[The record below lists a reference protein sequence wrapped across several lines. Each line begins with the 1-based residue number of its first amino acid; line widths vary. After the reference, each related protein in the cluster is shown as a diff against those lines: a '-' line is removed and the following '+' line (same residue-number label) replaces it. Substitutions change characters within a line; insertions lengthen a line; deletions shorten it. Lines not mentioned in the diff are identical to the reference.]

1 MSPSLSHHDIVN
13 LLLALA
19 VLLFAARVGGE
30 IARRLGQS
38 SVIGEILAGVVLGK
52 TIFGRLAPG
61 AYEALFP
68 GEGPVTVALQGLV
81 VLAVVLFLMV
91 AGMEVDLSTIWR
103 RGKAALLISIGGM
116 VVPFAIGFG
125 PAYVFPGAMGMGD
138 DGKRLVFALF
148 VATAM
153 SITALPVIA
162 KVLLD
167 LQLFRTDIGMTIIAA
182 AVINDIVGWLIFAA
196 VLAMMETAVGG
207 ETVGMPLWMVIT
219 LTLVFAGFVLT
230 IGRWFV
236 NRSLPWV
243 QAHTAWPGGV
253 IGFAIVLTL
262 LSACFTE
269 WIGVHGIL
277 GAFLF
282 GVALGDSPHL
292 RERTR
297 GTIDHFVSFIF
308 APLFFAT
315 IGLRVDFV
323 ANFDLLL
330 VVVVFAIAVVG
341 KVFGCAAFARISGFD
356 ARESWAIGFGMNA
369 RGAMEIILGLLA
381 LQAGIIGEP
390 LFVAL
395 VVMAIGTSIMSG
407 TTMQAVL
414 SDRAPLRFTDFASAK
429 TFIARATPG
438 DRREVIAEM
447 SARLGETS
455 GTDAK
460 AIEEAV
466 WRREQILPSGIG
478 DGVAIPHAR
487 IVGLAQP
494 VVSIM
499 TLRHPVDF
507 DARDGVPA
515 RVVVLILT
523 SPEDAKAHLDL
534 LASVVRTLIHEK
546 RLGRAAEAE
555 SWTQFLAVTRADPD

>member
-1 MSPSLSHHDIVN
+1 MGQNLGHGDLVT
-13 LLLALA
+13 LLLSLA
-19 VLLFAARVGGE
+19 VLLGAARLMGE
-30 IARRLGQS
+30 LFRRMGQS
-38 SVIGEILAGVVLGK
+38 AVIGEILAGVVLGQ
-52 TIFGRLAPG
+52 TIFGRLAPDSY
-61 AYEALFP
+61 AWLFP
-68 GEGPVTVALQGLV
+68 AQGPVATSLEGMIAL
-81 VLAVVLFLMV
+81 AIVLFLMV

-103 RGKAALLISIGGM
+103 RGKAALFISVGGM
-116 VVPFAIGFG
+116 VVPFVLGFG
-125 PAYVFPGAMGMGD
+125 PSYFFPGAFGMGE

-182 AVINDIVGWLIFAA
+182 AVINDILGWLIFAA
-196 VLAMMETAVGG
+196 VLAMMNPETGG
-207 ETVGMPLWMVIT
+207 GGMPLGMVVGLTLAFAALT
-219 LTLVFAGFVLT
+219 LTV
-230 IGRWFV
+230 GRWIV

-243 QAHTAWPGGV
+243 QAHTSWPGGV

-262 LSACFTE
+262 LAACFTE

-323 ANFDLLL
+323 GNFDLWLVLL
-330 VVVVFAIAVVG
+330 VFFIAVVG
-341 KVFGCAAFARISGFD
+341 KVLGCAAAARWSGF
-356 ARESWAIGFGMNA
+356 APRESWAIGFGMNA

-395 VVMAIGTSIMSG
+395 VIMAIGTSIMSG

-414 SDRAPLRFTDFASAK
+414 GNRSPTSFTKYASAK
-429 TFIARATPG
+429 TFAPNLAPASRA
-438 DRREVIAEM
+438 EVITTLCGLLAEA
-447 SARLGETS
+447 SEL
-455 GTDAK
+455 DA
-460 AIEEAV
+460 ASLEQAV
-466 WRREQILPSGIG
+466 WRRERAFPSGIG
-478 DGVAIPHAR
+478 DGIAIPHAR
-487 IVGLAQP
+487 IEGLGAP
-494 VVSIM
+494 LVAIA
-499 TLRHPVDF
+499 TLRNPVDF
-507 DARDGVPA
+507 DARDGLPA
-515 RVVVLILT
+515 RIVILILT
-523 SPEDAKAHLDL
+523 SPEQAKAHLDL
-534 LASVVRTLIHEK
+534 LASVVKTLSHE
-546 RLGRAAEAE
+546 RRVQRAAEAE
-555 SWTQFLAVTRADPD
+555 TWTQFLAVVKSDPD

>member
-1 MSPSLSHHDIVN
+1 MGQNLTHYDMVT
-13 LLLALA
+13 LLLSLGAL
-19 VLLFAARVGGE
+19 LCLARVGGE

-38 SVIGEILAGVVLGK
+38 AVIGEILAGVFLGKTVLGK
-52 TIFGRLAPG
+52 IAPEW
-61 AYEALFP
+61 YEALFP
-68 GEGPVTVALQGLV
+68 SEGSVATALDGLTAV
-81 VLAVVLFLMV
+81 AVVLFLMV

-103 RGKAALLISIGGM
+103 RGKAAILISVGGM
-116 VVPFAIGFG
+116 VVPFVLGFG
-125 PAYVFPGAMGMGD
+125 PAYFFPGAFGMGE

-148 VATAM
+148 IATAM

-162 KVLLD
+162 KVLMD

-182 AVINDIVGWLIFAA
+182 AVINDIIGWLIFAA
-196 VLAMMETAVGG
+196 VLAMMQTETGG
-207 ETVGMPLWMVIT
+207 EAATMPLGLVIG
-219 LTLVFAGFVLT
+219 LTLAFAAFTLT
-230 IGRWFV
+230 IGRWLV
-236 NRSLPWV
+236 NRMLPWV

-262 LSACFTE
+262 FSAAFTE

-315 IGLRVDFV
+315 IALRVDFID
-323 ANFDLLL
+323 NFDPFL
-330 VVVVFAIAVVG
+330 VVIVFVIAVVG
-341 KVFGCAAFARISGFD
+341 KVVGCALMARASGFVK
-356 ARESWAIGFGMNA
+356 REAWAIGFGMNA

-395 VVMAIGTSIMSG
+395 VIMAIGTSIMSG

-414 SDRAPLRFTDFASAK
+414 GNTTPLQFTDYASAK
-429 TFIARATPG
+429 VFIPQASPTS
-438 DRREVIAEM
+438 RREIISELC
-447 SARLGETS
+447 ARLAEVHGL
-455 GTDAK
+455 DAAK
-460 AIEEAV
+460 IEEAV
-466 WRREQILPSGIG
+466 WRREQILPSGVGGGI
-478 DGVAIPHAR
+478 AIPHTR
-487 IVGLAQP
+487 VEGLPGPLVA
-494 VVSIM
+494 VA
-499 TLRHPVDF
+499 TLKRTVDF
-507 DARDGVPA
+507 DARDGMPA

-523 SPEDAKAHLDL
+523 TPEQAKIHLDL
-534 LASVVRTLIHEK
+534 LSSVVRTLGQGK
-546 RLGRAAEAE
+546 RTERAAAAE
-555 SWTQFLAVTRADPD
+555 NWTQFLAVTRADPE